1 MKIPIS
7 IDKYKIYDIYHNDN
21 NDLIII
27 SPFMDKPLT
36 ITYKTQVFTTHVCG
50 RKYSTLY
57 VLKNQNQYKSEIEI
71 TINGTNVITQVNK
84 YPEFKNE
91 IIMSTIVKN
100 EDEVIRQWIR
110 FYKKIGITRF
120 IIYDNN
126 ETSNLVNVVK
136 DFIESG
142 LVMII
147 KWNYPYRIDGIV
159 QGQIAQQ
166 NHSIWAFQNSKYI
179 GLFDVDEYV
188 NMQTETHINTFFDKL
203 IIDEKINT
211 KEISSFKLLNKFF
224 YNPNNLPTDGFNF
237 LKIYSS
243 AINCTLRGREKNFV
257 IPKNV
262 QIMCVH
268 NVEKGKKSY
277 SVSCEKLFFNHYF
290 FLNKSDQRGSG
301 KGKHMSIDN
310 SIQRHTER
318 VIKDKSLYNI
328 NFS

>member
-7 IDKYKIYDIYHNDN
+7 IDKYKIYDIYHNDT
-21 NDLIII
+21 NDLIVI

-36 ITYKTQVFTTHVCG
+36 ITYKNQVFTIHTCG
-50 RKYSTLY
+50 RKFSTLY
-57 VLKNQNQYKSEIEI
+57 VLKNQNQYKSKIEI
-71 TINGTNVITQVNK
+71 TINGINVITQVNK

-100 EDEVIRQWIR
+100 EDKVIRQWII

-147 KWNYPYRIDGIV
+147 KWDYPYRINTVV
-159 QGQIAQQ
+159 QGQTSQQ

-179 GLFDVDEYV
+179 ALFDVDEYV

-224 YNPNNLPTDGFNF
+224 YNPNNLPTNDFNF
-237 LKIYSS
+237 LKIY
-243 AINCTLRGREKNFV
+243 NCDEFTLSGREKNFV

-268 NVEKGKKSY
+268 HVEKGKKSY
-277 SVSCEKLFFNHYF
+277 SVSCKKLYFNHYF
-290 FLNKSDQRGSG
+290 FLNKSCKRGCG
-301 KGKHMSIDN
+301 KNKPIIIDKSIDK
-310 SIQRHTER
+310 HTAD
-318 VIKDKSLYNI
+318 ITKYTI
-328 NFS
+328 